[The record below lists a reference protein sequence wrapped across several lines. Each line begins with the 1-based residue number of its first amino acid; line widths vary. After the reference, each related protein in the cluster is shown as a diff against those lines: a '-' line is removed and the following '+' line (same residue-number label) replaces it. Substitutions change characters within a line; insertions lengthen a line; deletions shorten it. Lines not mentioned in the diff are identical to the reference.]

1 MNQPPSIDNRP
12 VSLAHFF
19 LSRVRAS
26 PDAEAY
32 RFPAP
37 AAPGGTAP
45 EEAAPGDSAPGGEE
59 RWHSLT
65 WAHTGERTAAIA
77 AGLMSLG
84 IRPQDRVGIAAGT
97 RVEWILADLGV
108 MCAGAATTTVYPTT
122 DAEET
127 AYILADS
134 GSRVL
139 FAEDAGQ
146 LAKVVRH
153 RAELPELTAV
163 VTFEPVAGT
172 TAEETGGD
180 GPEVLSLEELE
191 RRGADLLRK
200 RPDAVEETVAKI
212 DREDLATLIYTS
224 GTTGRPKGVRLAH
237 DCWSFQAQT
246 ALGLGLLSQE
256 DLEFAWLPMAHA
268 FGKNLLCAQIAVGY
282 PLAVDGRLEQLPAN
296 LRLLRPTVMAAVPR
310 VFEKIYNSLAA
321 EARRMGG
328 TKERIFVWAAR
339 VAREYAR
346 AAQIKGAACGEG
358 MESGKTLVPFWL
370 SVQHVIAD
378 RLVYAGVRE
387 VFGGRIRGCTSGSA
401 PLAPDIGLFF
411 CGAGIPI
418 LEGYGLTESS
428 CGASMSLLEYRTGVA
443 GRPLP
448 GVEVRIADNGEILM
462 RGPNIMRGYHHL
474 PEKTAEVL
482 DPDGWFHTGD
492 LGELTEDGYLRIT
505 GRIKELIKTS
515 GGKYVAPLEIESR
528 LKGACPFVSNVVVVG
543 DHRHYCTALITLDE
557 PTLMAWARE
566 RGLTDPSY
574 AGLCGSEEVRALV
587 AGYVDEVNT
596 GLQRWQTIKKF
607 TVLPRDFDQA
617 HGEVTPSMKVRRP
630 QVQRSFAAEIDAM
643 YEEARTS

>member
-1 MNQPPSIDNRP
+1 MNHPPSIDNRP

-19 LSRVRAS
+19 LSRVRTT

-32 RFPAP
+32 RFPVP
-37 AAPGGTAP
+37 AAPGA
-45 EEAAPGDSAPGGEE
+45 EEE
-59 RWHSLT
+59 WHSLT
-65 WAHTGERTAAIA
+65 WAHTGARAAAIA

-84 IRPQDRVGIAAGT
+84 IRPQERVGIVSGT

-122 DAEET
+122 DADET

-163 VTFEPVAGT
+163 VTFEPVDAASAGGT
-172 TAEETGGD
+172 DDAD
-180 GPEVLSLEELE
+180 GPEVLSLAELE
-191 RRGADLLRK
+191 RRGTERLRE

-237 DCWSFQAQT
+237 DCWSFQAQS
-246 ALGLGLLSQE
+246 ALGLGLLSRE

-282 PLAVDGRLEQLPAN
+282 PLAVDGRLERLPAN

-310 VFEKIYNSLAA
+310 VFEKIYNSLAT

-328 TKERIFVWAAR
+328 TKQRIFDWAAR
-339 VAREYAR
+339 VARDYTR
-346 AAQIKGAACGEG
+346 AAQAKGAECGQG

-448 GVEVRIADNGEILM
+448 GVEVRVADSGEILM

-482 DPDGWFHTGD
+482 DSDGWFHTGD

-528 LKGACPFVSNVVVVG
+528 LKGACPFISNVVVVG

-557 PTLMAWARE
+557 PTLTAWARE
-566 RGLTDPSY
+566 RGLTDPTY
-574 AGLCGSEEVRALV
+574 AGLCGSPEVRALV
-587 AGYVDEVNT
+587 AGYVDGVNA
-596 GLQRWQTIKKF
+596 GLQRWQTIKRF

-617 HGEVTPSMKVRRP
+617 RGEVTPSMKVRRP

-643 YEEARTS
+643 YEETHHS

>member
-1 MNQPPSIDNRP
+1 MNQPPSTTDRP

-19 LSRVRAS
+19 LSRVRAT

-32 RFPAP
+32 RFPVP
-37 AAPGGTAP
+37 TAPGGSP
-45 EEAAPGDSAPGGEE
+45 PGEAGPGEE
-59 RWHSLT
+59 EWHALT
-65 WAHTGERTAAIA
+65 WARTGERAAAIA
-77 AGLMSLG
+77 AGLMALG
-84 IRPQDRVGIAAGT
+84 VRPQERVAIASGT

-108 MCAGAATTTVYPTT
+108 MCAGGATTTVYPTT
-122 DAEET
+122 DADET

-134 GSRVL
+134 ESRVL

-146 LAKVVRH
+146 LAKVLRH
-153 RAELPELTAV
+153 RAELPALTAV
-163 VTFEPVAGT
+163 VTFEPVEPA
-172 TAEETGGD
+172 AAGD

-191 RRGADLLRK
+191 RRGGELLAE
-200 RPDAVEETVAKI
+200 RPDVVEETVAKI
-212 DREDLATLIYTS
+212 DPEDLATLIYTS

-237 DCWSFQAQT
+237 DCWSFQAQS
-246 ALGLGLLSQE
+246 ALGLGLLSRE
-256 DLEFAWLPMAHA
+256 DLEYAWLPMAHA

-282 PLAVDGRLEQLPAN
+282 PLAVDGRLERLPAN

-328 TKERIFVWAAR
+328 TKLRIFTWAAR
-339 VAREYAR
+339 VARTYAR
-346 AAQIKGAACGEG
+346 AAQSKGAETGQG
-358 MESGKTLVPFWL
+358 MESGKSLVPFWL

-401 PLAPDIGLFF
+401 PLAPEIGLFF
-411 CGAGIPI
+411 SGAGIPI

-448 GVEVRIADNGEILM
+448 GVEMRIADNGEILM

-492 LGELTEDGYLRIT
+492 QGELTEDGYLRIT

-528 LKGACPFVSNVVVVG
+528 LKGACPFISNVVVVG
-543 DHRHYCTALITLDE
+543 DHRHYCSALITLDE
-557 PTLMAWARE
+557 PTLTAWARE
-566 RGLTDPSY
+566 QGMTGLGY
-574 AGLCGSEEVRALV
+574 HELCGSKEVRALV
-587 AGYVDEVNT
+587 AGYVDGVNA
-596 GLQRWQTIKKF
+596 GLQRWQTLKRF

-643 YEEARTS
+643 YEEAPGS